1 MSRSGPKKLAA
12 ILYCLTRMSLF
23 LISFLLIYGSFHL
36 YFFIR
41 LRAAHAMPGWALGL
55 LAFFLMLM
63 IAAPILV
70 RLSERAGHD
79 QLAIILAWL
88 GYIWMGIVF
97 VFASG
102 ALAVDL
108 YRFLVWTGGLILHK
122 RLLFQLG
129 PRTAFYLPLVFSL
142 LVLIWGSFEAWDI
155 RLEKVTLASRKIP
168 AALNGLR
175 IVQISDVHLGLIVRH
190 KRLAKIL
197 ATVKEAAPDILVS
210 TGDLVDGQINNLQG
224 LAEMLQEITPRLGKY
239 AVTGNHEFYA
249 GLDESLAFTEKAGF
263 KVLRN
268 RGVNVA
274 DGFNIAG
281 VDDRTRLYMQ
291 QEEQQP
297 EKDMLLTLEGKNF
310 TLLLKHRPVA
320 DRDSL
325 GLFDLQLSGHTHK
338 GQIFPFNIVTLL
350 YFPIHWGC
358 LNPVDHCYLYVSRG
372 SGTWG
377 PPIRFLSP
385 PEVTLIELISENNN

>member
-1 MSRSGPKKLAA
+1 M
-12 ILYCLTRMSLF
+12 TLF

-36 YFFIR
+36 YFFLR
-41 LRAAHAMPGWALGL
+41 LKAAHIMPAWALSIIAVFL
-55 LAFFLMLM
+55 LLM

-70 RLSERAGHD
+70 RLSERYGHD
-79 QLAIILAWL
+79 QLAIIIAYI

-97 VFASG
+97 VFASA
-102 ALAVDL
+102 ALAVDF
-108 YRFLVWTGGLILHK
+108 YRFVVWSGGLVMQKKLV
-122 RLLFQLG
+122 FQLG
-129 PRTAFYLPLVFSL
+129 PRAAFYLPFVFSL
-142 LVLIWGSFEAWDI
+142 LVSTWGAFEAWDI

-197 ATVKEAAPDILVS
+197 AVVKDAKPDILVS
-210 TGDLVDGQINNLQG
+210 TGDLVDGQINNLRG

-249 GLDESLAFTEKAGF
+249 GLAESLAFTEKAGF
-263 KVLRN
+263 TVLRN
-268 RGVNVA
+268 SGRTVTE
-274 DGFNIAG
+274 GFSVAG
-281 VDDRTRLYMQ
+281 VDDKALQYAQ
-291 QEEQQP
+291 QGNMP
-297 EKDMLLTLEGKNF
+297 SAEKEMLQSLDRENF

-320 DRDSL
+320 EKESL

-385 PEVTLIELISENNN
+385 PEVTLIELIAENNQK